1 MKTFIAL
8 LTAGV
13 LAAFPAKWNRGQH
26 YCYNATTTVSE
37 AMFPRTQ
44 AVCYGNLP
52 LCMRGADRA
61 RAANT
66 NGTEISSC
74 QNITRLYCIT
84 AHGTRWCSTDQYMC
98 YETSQYFGID
108 TGCTLT
114 NPR

>member
-1 MKTFIAL
+1 MKTLIAL

-13 LAAFPAKWNRGQH
+13 MVVLPEKWNRGQN
-26 YCYNATTTVSE
+26 YCYNATTTVST
-37 AMFPRTQ
+37 AMFTRTQ

-74 QNITRLYCIT
+74 QRATRLYCVA
-84 AHGTRWCSTDQYMC
+84 AHGNRWCSTDEYMC
-98 YETSQYFGID
+98 NETANYFGID
-108 TGCTLT
+108 SGCTLT